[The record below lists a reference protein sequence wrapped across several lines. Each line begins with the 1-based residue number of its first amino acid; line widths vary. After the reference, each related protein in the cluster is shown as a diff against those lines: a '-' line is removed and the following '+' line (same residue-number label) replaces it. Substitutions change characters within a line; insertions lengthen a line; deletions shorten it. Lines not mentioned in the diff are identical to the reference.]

1 MDEVDVQDDGAEVF
15 EGDVFFVSGVY
26 SEDFEHDEL
35 DFSTGEAEDV

>member
-1 MDEVDVQDDGAEVF
+1 MDEVDVQDNGAEVF
-15 EGDVFFVSGVY
+15 KGDMFFVSGID